1 MPQIIGNITQCKQA
15 IVERLQ
21 YSFGFNYAEA
31 RMELHFL
38 LATPTIL
45 NTEEHYCIRVKRKG
59 SSKLLNRGQRM
70 EIHKA
75 VKAVVLE
82 HNSFN

>member
-21 YSFGFNYAEA
+21 YSFEFNYAEA

-45 NTEEHYCIRVKRKG
+45 NTEGHYCIRVKRKG

-70 EIHKA
+70 EIYKA

>member
-15 IVERLQ
+15 ILERLQ
-21 YSFGFNYAEA
+21 YSFEFNYAEA

-38 LATPTIL
+38 FATTSIL
-45 NTEEHYCIRVKRKG
+45 NTEEHYCIKVKRTG

-70 EIHKA
+70 EIYKA